1 MIKDISS
8 RLDDLEVKELLAYAV
23 FPDPERLDQAVEAY
37 RKPNGLELYGYEEEG
52 VLVGIIGVD
61 ASDDEMTIK
70 HIAVTPENRGKDYG
84 RGMIL
89 ELLLQQK
96 PARVIAETDEESVG
110 FYRSIGFE
118 IYSLGELYPGV
129 ERYRCVYEVEEEEE

>member
-1 MIKDISS
+1 MIKEISS

-23 FPDPERLDQAVEAY
+23 FPDPERMDQAVEAY
-37 RKPNGLELYGYEEEG
+37 RKPNGLDLYGYEEDD

-61 ASDDEMTIK
+61 ASEGELTIK

-89 ELLLQQK
+89 ELMLQLK
-96 PARVIAETDEESVG
+96 PVRVIAETDEESVG

-129 ERYRCVYEVEEEEE
+129 ERYRCVYEVEEEE

>member
-1 MIKDISS
+1 MMIKNISS
-8 RLDDLEVKELLAYAV
+8 RLDDIEVKELLAYSV
-23 FPDPERLDQAVEAY
+23 FPDPDRLDEAVEAY
-37 RKPNGLELYGYEEEG
+37 RKPNGLDLYGYEEDE

-61 ASDDEMTIK
+61 TNGDELTIK

-89 ELLLQQK
+89 ELMLQQK
-96 PARVIAETDEESVG
+96 PARVIAETDDESVG

-129 ERYRCVYEVEEEEE
+129 ERFRCVYEVEEE